1 MQGKFSAAII
11 LGVCIFTLGCFL
23 GTQAV
28 AFALGHQRAL
38 GAPLMVLD
46 GMPIYGPFTLFERKA
61 RAPARLEEVFAWP
74 MLCAFGGGV
83 FGIAMAIRMLIA
95 EDDAGVVRS
104 NRDGAPAD
112 LSHLGGAVL
121 IIAAV
126 MIAFANW
133 SLGVGHGPHTAR
145 AAAAMPGIT
154 DTLGGWKVLVAL
166 AVAVALFVSLRLILD
181 RARGGGRRLL
191 QGGWATTH
199 DIRASGLL
207 AAPHGMVLGARRCL
221 FGSDLLVYDGPG
233 HALVLGATRT
243 GKGRGL
249 VVPTALAWPHTLI
262 ALDPKGELAD
272 GDPFVDFPG
281 TGGYRRDFSHILR
294 FAPTRADSAKF
305 NPLLEVRRGPNE
317 VRDVQN
323 IVDILT
329 TPARATNEAPFW
341 RTAASHLLV
350 GLILDVLYAA
360 PDDRKCL
367 GEVRARLSRMQDH
380 AEAMRERVHRAN
392 PRTGAMETHPLI
404 REVADSFLSMEER
417 TQSNVRATAESYLT
431 VFADDLVD
439 ENTATSTFRLADLGG
454 LERPVTL
461 YLQPPPS
468 DMERL
473 MPLMRL
479 IIGQVVRALTENRAI
494 DTLGR
499 PRRHKVL
506 LLLDEFPLLG
516 NLPGFERALG
526 LMAGYGVQAMMV
538 CQSVNSIRGTYGATN
553 TILDNCDVIT
563 SFAVNDPATA
573 DVIAKLAGDVAELAP
588 QRSRH
593 FGTGFD
599 DGRRSITWRE
609 ERRPLM
615 MTGEALRLPDRTM
628 LIFKG
633 DCAPIRAR
641 KIRYDALPVFAE
653 RLVATSAPTETLT
666 AAHDWRG
673 VTAFRRITHPHRQ
686 SPSAPTSA
694 QTPTKGAEPPMRN
707 ITPEARMLPAP
718 ANTKPPKP
726 RGPRRS
732 KGV

>member
-1 MQGKFSAAII
+1 MQGKFGAAIV
-11 LGVCIFTLGCFL
+11 LGVFIFTLGCFL
-23 GTQAV
+23 GTQA
-28 AFALGHQRAL
+28 AALALGHQRAL
-38 GAPLMVLD
+38 GAPLLRID
-46 GMPIYGPFTLFERKA
+46 DMPVYAPFALFEWKS

-83 FGIAMAIRMLIA
+83 FGIATAIRMLIA
-95 EDDAGVVRS
+95 EDDGSVTRS
-104 NRDGAPAD
+104 DGDGSPLD
-112 LSHLGGAVL
+112 LSRFGGPAIVIML
-121 IIAAV
+121 A
-126 MIAFANW
+126 MFAFARW
-133 SLGVGHGPHTAR
+133 SLGEGDGHR
-145 AAAAMPGIT
+145 AAPAAAHGILRT
-154 DTLGGWKVLVAL
+154 VGGWTLLIASAAVLAL
-166 AVAVALFVSLRLILD
+166 LVSTRIMLD
-181 RARGGGRRLL
+181 RARNGRRLI
-191 QGGWATTH
+191 QGGWATAR
-199 DIRASGLL
+199 DVRASGLL
-207 AAPHGMVLGARRCL
+207 TAPHGMVLGARGRL
-221 FGSDLLVYDGPG
+221 FGNDLLIYDGPG

-249 VVPTALAWPHTLI
+249 VVPTAIAWPHTLV

-272 GDPFVDFPG
+272 GDPLIGFPG
-281 TGGYRRDFSHILR
+281 TAGYRRTFSHILR
-294 FAPTRADSAKF
+294 FAPAQPDSARF

-329 TPARATNEAPFW
+329 TPTRATNEAPFW
-341 RTAASHLLV
+341 RTAASSLLV

-360 PDDRKCL
+360 PEGRKCL

-392 PRTGAMETHPLI
+392 PRTGAMETHPVI

-431 VFADDLVD
+431 LFADDLVD
-439 ENTATSTFRLADLGG
+439 ENTAASTFRLADLVG
-454 LERPVTL
+454 LGRPVTL

-479 IIGQVVRALTENRAI
+479 VIGQIVRALTEDRAT

-499 PRRHKVL
+499 ARRHKVL

-553 TILDNCDVIT
+553 TILDNCDVIA

-599 DGRRSITWRE
+599 DSRRSITWRE

-641 KIRYDALPVFAE
+641 KIRYDAMPAFVE
-653 RLVATSAPTETLT
+653 RLVADKAPTETLT
-666 AAHDWRG
+666 IGHDWRG
-673 VTAFRRITHPHRQ
+673 VTAFRKIARPHRPA
-686 SPSAPTSA
+686 PSAQAPA
-694 QTPTKGAEPPMRN
+694 QEADPPMRN
-707 ITPEARMLPAP
+707 ITPQMPMLPSPTAP
-718 ANTKPPKP
+718 KPRKP